1 VSRTAGK
8 RCVVAYATAGRQSLW
23 TVDLPADATIGDCID
38 AARRL
43 APHEDVPWQSAQAG
57 VFGEIRGRDD
67 VPADGDRIELYRP
80 LRRDPR
86 ENRRTR
92 LRR

>member
-1 VSRTAGK
+1 MSGTAAK
-8 RCVVAYATAGRQSLW
+8 HCVVAYAAGRRQLLW
-23 TVDLPADATIGDCID
+23 EVNLPADATIGDCIE

-43 APHEDVPWQSAQAG
+43 APHEDVPWQSAPAG
-57 VFGEIRGRDD
+57 VFGEVRSRGE

-80 LRRDPR
+80 LRRDPK
-86 ENRRTR
+86 ENRRAR